1 MSLRVVR
8 CVAARHEMDHTAFE
22 LRGRS
27 GPAGAPGEPGY
38 RRGTAVTGRARHDRG
53 APLSEPIGP
62 PDDAAVAPATSARR
76 PRTRLLLLL
85 ASAVFLAD
93 LASKLLVVATIDRGE
108 NIRLL
113 GGALYLTHARNTGA
127 AFSFAEGFTVVFT
140 LIAAA
145 VAVVI
150 VRTAR
155 RLFSTGWAVALGLV
169 LGGALGNLVDRVFR
183 EPGFLRGGVVDF
195 VSVFG
200 PDGQVYPIFNV
211 ADSAIVCGGVL
222 GVLLALRG
230 IEFDGSRAADRA
242 AR

>member
-27 GPAGAPGEPGY
+27 GPAGAPGERGY

-53 APLSEPIGP
+53 APLSEPSGP

-150 VRTAR
+150 VRLPDLQRGRLRDRLRRRPRRPAGAARDRVRRLAR
-155 RLFSTGWAVALGLV
+155 RGPCRALKKDPPNHSR
-169 LGGALGNLVDRVFR
+169 A
-183 EPGFLRGGVVDF
+183 RGGTLQ
-195 VSVFG
+195 G
-200 PDGQVYPIFNV
+200 AAPRACEGWE
-211 ADSAIVCGGVL
+211 GGGL
-222 GVLLALRG
+222 PL
-230 IEFDGSRAADRA
+230 SRWTT
-242 AR
+242 